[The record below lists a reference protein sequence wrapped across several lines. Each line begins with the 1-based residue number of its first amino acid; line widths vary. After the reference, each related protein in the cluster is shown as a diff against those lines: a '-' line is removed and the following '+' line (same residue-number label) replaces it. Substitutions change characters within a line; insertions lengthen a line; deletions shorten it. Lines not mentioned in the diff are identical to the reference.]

1 MAKNCW
7 GSIPGPKR
15 LGANGLKRKLIL
27 GLSVAIIF
35 LVAIIG
41 GSLYVM
47 KHDGAAAQTASAK
60 TSQPAAKQ
68 EQAQKSLTLD
78 EQVEDIMSRMSQTEK
93 IGQMVMV
100 SLPGTEVD
108 DEARYALHQFHYGGI
123 VLFDRN
129 FESKE
134 QVKNFVLD
142 VQSGAGEKV
151 PLFVA
156 IDEEGGLVSRGKEVI
171 PAPPSEEMVGKEDKA
186 FAMKLAAQVAGDLKD
201 IGVNVN
207 FAPVVD
213 LGLGRERSYSTHPY
227 EVLKFAEAAGAGY
240 KEKGLMYTLKHFP
253 GIGKGTVDSHV
264 EFSSIEA
271 TEHELRKEDLVPF
284 REIINGSDKGRN
296 FDYLIM
302 VGHFLYPAFDTENP
316 ASLSEKIITGL
327 LRKDLGYEGLI
338 ITDDLGMGAIIKQ
351 YTFGE
356 AAVKAVKAGSDLVLV
371 CHDYGHAEE
380 AYMGLLNAVKEGNI
394 SEKRIDESVRR
405 ILKAKLRHGMK
416 PVQ

>member
-1 MAKNCW
+1 M
-7 GSIPGPKR
+7 
-15 LGANGLKRKLIL
+15 KRKLIL

-68 EQAQKSLTLD
+68 EQAQKILTLD

-186 FAMKLAAQVAGDLKD
+186 FAMKLAAQVAG
-201 IGVNVN
+201 
-207 FAPVVD
+207 
-213 LGLGRERSYSTHPY
+213 SYSTQPY

-380 AYMGLLNAVKEGNI
+380 AYMGLLNAVKEGKI

-405 ILKAKLRHGMK
+405 IIKAKLRHGLR

>member
-1 MAKNCW
+1 M
-7 GSIPGPKR
+7 R
-15 LGANGLKRKLIL
+15 VREFEDLGANGLERKFIL
-27 GLSVAIIF
+27 GVSVAIIF
-35 LVAIIG
+35 LIAIIG
-41 GSLYVM
+41 GSFYVM
-47 KHDGAAAQTASAK
+47 KNNEATAQTASAR
-60 TSQPAAKQ
+60 Q
-68 EQAQKSLTLD
+68 EQNSSEREQKQKLLTTD
-78 EQVEDIMSRMSQTEK
+78 EQVEEILSRMSLTEK
-93 IGQMVMV
+93 IGQMVMM

-186 FAMKLAAQVAGDLKD
+186 FARKLASQVAGDLKD

-213 LGLGRERSYSTHPY
+213 LGLGRERSYSTKPY

-253 GIGKGTVDSHV
+253 GIGKGTVDSHE

-284 REIINGSDKGRN
+284 REIINDSDKGRN
-296 FDYLIM
+296 FDYMIM
-302 VGHFLYPAFDTENP
+302 VGHFLYPAFEPELP

-356 AAVKAVKAGSDLVLV
+356 AALKAVQAGNDIVLV
-371 CHDYGHAEE
+371 CHDYGHAED
-380 AYMGLLNAVKEGNI
+380 AYMGLLNGVKEGKI
-394 SEKRIDESVRR
+394 SEKRVDESVRR
-405 ILKAKLRHGMK
+405 IIKAKLRHGMK

>member
-1 MAKNCW
+1 MKKKIGGMA
-7 GSIPGPKR
+7 
-15 LGANGLKRKLIL
+15 LGAVLAFGLA
-27 GLSVAIIF
+27 V
-35 LVAIIG
+35 
-41 GSLYVM
+41 
-47 KHDGAAAQTASAK
+47 GAGCMYGAPQQEKAAEALQ
-60 TSQPAAKQ
+60 KQ
-68 EQAQKSLTLD
+68 EARPDQEVEAPRQLTMD
-78 EQVEDIMSRMSQTEK
+78 EQVEKLISSMTLTEK
-93 IGQMVMV
+93 IGQMVMM

-108 DEARYALHQFHYGGI
+108 DDARYALQQFHYGGI

-171 PAPPSEEMVGKEDKA
+171 PAPPSAEAVGQEDKA
-186 FAMKLAAQVAGDLKD
+186 FARKLASAVAGDLKE

-207 FAPVVD
+207 FAPVAD
-213 LGLGRERSYSTHPY
+213 LGLGRERSYSKSPY
-227 EVLKFAEAAGAGY
+227 EVLKFVQAVGEGY
-240 KEKGLMYTLKHFP
+240 HEHGLIYTLKHFP
-253 GIGKGTVDSHV
+253 GIGKGTVDSHE

-271 TEHELRKEDLVPF
+271 TEHELRSQDLVPF
-284 REIINGSDKGRN
+284 REVINSTDKGKT
-296 FDYLIM
+296 FDYMIM
-302 VGHFLYPAFDTENP
+302 VGHFLYPAFEPELP
-316 ASLSEKIITGL
+316 ASLSSKIITGL

-338 ITDDLGMGAIIKQ
+338 ISDDLGMGAIIKQ

-356 AAVKAVKAGSDLVLV
+356 AALKAVQAGNDIVLV

-380 AYMGLLNAVKEGNI
+380 AYMGLLNGVKDGKI

-405 ILKAKLRHGMK
+405 ILKTKLRHGLR